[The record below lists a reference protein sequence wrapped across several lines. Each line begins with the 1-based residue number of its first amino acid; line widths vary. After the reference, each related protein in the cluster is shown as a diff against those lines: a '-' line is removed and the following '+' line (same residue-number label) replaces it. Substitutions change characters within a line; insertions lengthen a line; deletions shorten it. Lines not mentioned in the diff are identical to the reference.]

1 VESVYVHMKLWTTMY
16 ILISIFFYTLRLEN
30 RESCDDFSP
39 TFIDTYSLPTI
50 APVIPPDNTHIKAII
65 NTPFL

>member
-1 VESVYVHMKLWTTMY
+1 MY